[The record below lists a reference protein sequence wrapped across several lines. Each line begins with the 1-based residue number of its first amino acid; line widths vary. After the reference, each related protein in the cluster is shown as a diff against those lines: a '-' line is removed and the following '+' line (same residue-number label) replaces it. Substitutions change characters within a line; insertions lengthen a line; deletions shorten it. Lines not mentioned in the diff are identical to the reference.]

1 MIELGTIARNFPE
14 QFRFPSMLLVA
25 GGAQNV
31 GKTTFACRAIEYLKS
46 KGFQVYGLKITP
58 HFHQDNLEH
67 LIIQKDNFQIAL
79 EKNAETEKDSSRML
93 AAGADEVFF
102 VQTKSDDALP
112 EVFDFVN
119 RMADKEVLWVCESG
133 GLRDF
138 VDPGLFFYFERE
150 GEYSQKKSAAK
161 RRALANRIIRF
172 DGVTFDFSL
181 EQIQVDKHTFKL
193 LK

>member
-1 MIELGTIARNFPE
+1 
-14 QFRFPSMLLVA
+14 MLLVA

-31 GKTTFACRAIEYLKS
+31 GKTSFACRAIAYLKA

-67 LIIQKDNFQIAL
+67 RIIQKDSFQIAL
-79 EKNAETEKDSSRML
+79 EKNADTEKDSSRML
-93 AAGADEVFF
+93 TAGADEVFF

-112 EVFDFVN
+112 EVFDFVS
-119 RMADKEVLWVCESG
+119 RMADKKVLWVCESG
-133 GLRDF
+133 GLRDY

-150 GEYSQKKSAAK
+150 GVVSTKKSALK
-161 RRALANRIIRF
+161 RRAMADSIIQF
-172 DGVTFDFSL
+172 DGKDFDFSL
-181 EQIQVDKHTFKL
+181 EQIQVENHAFKL